1 MADVYVLI
9 FAPGGA
15 TAKAAL
21 EPLGA
26 GRALAQ
32 ALNGKLVGVV
42 VGAGADAAV
51 EAVRRRADA
60 VVHVSGDALQSY
72 DVDAFTAAAQQAL
85 EGRDARVVL
94 ALADSIGRE
103 VAPRL
108 AARLGGSPLT
118 EISDVAVEDGRPVF
132 SRPVFGGKAVAK
144 LVGRR
149 DPVVATVKAGAFEA
163 PAEGQAEAA
172 VETLTAAAV
181 EPSVEVLGRE
191 AAPQTGVP
199 LDAAPVVVSGGR
211 GVGGPEPFQNE
222 LKQLADLLGGAVGAS
237 LAAVDAGWVPQSY
250 QVGQTGTAVAPT
262 VYIAVGISGASQHL
276 AGISGAKHV
285 VAINKDKEAPIFRV
299 AEVGL
304 VGEWKPI
311 VDALVKA
318 LQAGK

>member
-1 MADVYVLI
+1 MPDVYVLI

-15 TAKAAL
+15 AARAAL

-26 GRALAQ
+26 GRALAEG
-32 ALNGKLVGVV
+32 LGGKLAGVV
-42 VGAGADAAV
+42 VGAGAEEVAA
-51 EAVRRRADA
+51 EARRRADA
-60 VVHVSGDALQSY
+60 VIHVTGDHLRAY
-72 DVDAFTAAAQQAL
+72 EADAFTAAAEHAL
-85 EGRDARVVL
+85 KGRDAAAVL
-94 ALADSIGRE
+94 TLADAVGRE

-118 EISDVAVEDGRPVF
+118 EVSGAQVEDGRPVF
-132 SRPVFGGKAVAK
+132 TRPVFGGKAVAK

-149 DPVVATVKAGAFEA
+149 APVVVTVKAGAFEA
-163 PAEGQAEAA
+163 PAESGAEAPL
-172 VETLTAAAV
+172 ETIQAPAV
-181 EPSVEVLGRE
+181 EPAVEVLARE
-191 AAPQTGVP
+191 AAPAAGVP

-211 GVGGPEPFQNE
+211 GVGGPEPFQKE
-222 LKQLADLLGGAVGAS
+222 LKELAEALGGAVGAS

-285 VAINKDKEAPIFRV
+285 VAINKDKDAPIFRV

-311 VDALVKA
+311 VDALIRAVKA
-318 LQAGK
+318 GK